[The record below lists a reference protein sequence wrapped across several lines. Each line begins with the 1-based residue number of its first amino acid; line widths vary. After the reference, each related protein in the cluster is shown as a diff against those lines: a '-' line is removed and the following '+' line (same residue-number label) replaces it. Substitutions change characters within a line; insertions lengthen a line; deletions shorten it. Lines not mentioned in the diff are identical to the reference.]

1 MSKEKQQHIS
11 ITAWIFLFLL
21 IVILSGVLHY
31 APVPWKAFDFA
42 NLVGNFGKI
51 AGNITFVGKGDSG
64 TDEALL
70 FTLTL
75 IPSVALAVGLLDVV
89 EAKGGMQAA
98 ERLFRPILKPLMGIP
113 GAAGISF
120 VMSFTSTD
128 ATAVMT
134 KQLYDDGLLNDDER
148 AIYAAYQYAASAV
161 VLNTM
166 STQAPLLPIITIAV
180 GPIILLEIMLKVMGA
195 NIVRLIIL
203 LKSKRR
209 GGI

>member
-1 MSKEKQQHIS
+1 MNEEKQQRIS

-31 APVPWKAFDFA
+31 AAVPWKAFDFA

-51 AGNITFVGKGDSG
+51 ANNITFVGKGGSG
-64 TDEALL
+64 TNEALL

-89 EAKGGMQAA
+89 EAKGGMRAA
-98 ERLFRPILKPLMGIP
+98 EQLFRPILKPLMGIP
-113 GAAGISF
+113 GVAGISF

-180 GPIILLEIMLKVMGA
+180 GPIILLEIILKIMGA
-195 NIVRLIIL
+195 NIVRFIIS
-203 LKSKRR
+203 LKNRGR